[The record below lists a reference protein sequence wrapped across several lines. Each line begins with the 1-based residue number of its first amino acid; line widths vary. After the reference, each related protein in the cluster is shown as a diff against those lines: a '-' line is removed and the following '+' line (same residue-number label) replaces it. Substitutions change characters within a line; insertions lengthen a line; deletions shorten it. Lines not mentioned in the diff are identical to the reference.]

1 MADVE
6 KLWSTTGI
14 FDYPDI
20 SDLSKGTT
28 EQQYQDWVKNHHDVL
43 NDVVSAHLWQPDKE
57 YKVGEVVESPN
68 MVANTVA
75 RVLTAGT
82 TSNAEPVWSAAG
94 NTVGDGTVTWAILYR
109 TIDYATQDEVTAG
122 TNSSKIV
129 TPAMLGKTVQTDL
142 ASENP
147 GTLNGSD
154 KSVVGGVTGIL
165 PITHGGT
172 GSDHLPYTPFDGAW
186 DGTHFPIIDSDGVSE
201 IGRILDFHE
210 GPNDGRD
217 YSLRMES
224 RGNRLFVNGTDIMQ
238 YIANVQSGA
247 GVIAGNVSNANA
259 WWVKLGGAIPL
270 IIQGGYVSIGHNE
283 EKYVSLPIAFTA
295 LCAGVYLGRVNS
307 AHEVSPTVTYWDT
320 TSLRFRARGEGGAQ
334 YGAESFWFAVGR

>member
-1 MADVE
+1 MSIK
-6 KLWSTTGI
+6 KLQSLTGLLT
-14 FDYPDI
+14 YPDEND
-20 SDLSKGTT
+20 STVGTT
-28 EQQYQDWVKNHHDVL
+28 EEQMQEYIKNQHGIIANLVD
-43 NDVVSAHLWQPDKE
+43 DGLWQPE
-57 YKVGEVVESPN
+57 TTYEVGQVITSPN
-68 MVANTVA
+68 MVKNTIA
-75 RVLTAGT
+75 RVTTAGT
-82 TSNAEPVWSAAG
+82 TGSAEPAWTAAG
-94 NTVGDGTVTWAILYR
+94 NTLNDGSVTYVILYR

-129 TPAMLGKTVQTDL
+129 TPAMLGKTVQVDL

-186 DGTHFPIIDSDGVSE
+186 DGTHFPIIGSDGVSE
-201 IGRILDFHE
+201 IGHILDFHE